1 MALEIIR
8 KISILLNPIIP
19 DTSLK
24 VLEIFN
30 LKQNDILF
38 DSIKNHK
45 SLQPNKKIKKIGI
58 LIKKIEKND

>member
-1 MALEIIR
+1 MRIATKSSKINISEENKTKIISENLS
-8 KISILLNPIIP
+8 KH
-19 DTSLK
+19 
-24 VLEIFN
+24 

-45 SLQPNKKIKKIGI
+45 SLQSNEKIKKIGI